1 MGGSYSLS
9 AVKGSVMMAE
19 HLYTTSTRD
28 FSTFGCILAVNNLL
42 SIVKVKLYMMDF
54 LDYKNV

>member
-1 MGGSYSLS
+1 
-9 AVKGSVMMAE
+9 MMAE